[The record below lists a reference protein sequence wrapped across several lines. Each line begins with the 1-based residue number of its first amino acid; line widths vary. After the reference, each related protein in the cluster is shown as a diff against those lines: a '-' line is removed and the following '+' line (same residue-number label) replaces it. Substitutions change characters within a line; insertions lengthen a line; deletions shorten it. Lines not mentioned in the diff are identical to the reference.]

1 MKILIEF
8 DSLTNDV
15 RIVSKS
21 IPTKK
26 DIINECCQYC
36 GISYLNLVGTPLLKE
51 QEYVTCRWLITYF
64 LTVICNTEQEE
75 VARTLNYSD
84 RSIISI
90 NLKEFKEKMSI
101 NDEIIARPYY
111 NLCKILGVVP
121 DNFK

>member
-15 RIVSKS
+15 RVVSKS
-21 IPTKK
+21 TPTKK
-26 DIINECCQYC
+26 DIIKECCQYC